1 MSCSLCPMPL
11 PSWVQRGRI
20 ILPVKSK
27 CSKNVNTAMGMV
39 SQQLGESGSFSRSYL
54 EQPRRFH
61 HPLRDLYPK
70 GTAALTAL
78 AAHALVGMVLQR
90 LIVGADRGGH

>member
-27 CSKNVNTAMGMV
+27 RSKNVNTTMGMV

-54 EQPRRFH
+54 EQPHRFH
-61 HPLRDLYPK
+61 HPLRDPHSE
-70 GTAALTAL
+70 GAAAFAAL
-78 AAHALVGMVLQR
+78 AAHALVRAVLQR